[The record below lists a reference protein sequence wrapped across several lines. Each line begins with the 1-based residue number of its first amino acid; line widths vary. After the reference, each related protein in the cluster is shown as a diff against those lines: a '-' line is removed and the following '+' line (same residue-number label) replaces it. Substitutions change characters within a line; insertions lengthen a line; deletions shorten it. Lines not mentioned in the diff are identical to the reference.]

1 MIMKKFVFVQ
11 LWAIVFFA
19 LTANA
24 AINPEEIIEN
34 DPDIQYLVRIRVDL
48 DEIPPT
54 AKYQGV
60 KIDKYKI
67 VCYLQKKNASGALAV
82 KSITIDNREGGIHEV
97 IDIKFKGLDDSKLK
111 KIDKCT
117 CSFAGR
123 AGNKVVV
130 FSSGTQ
136 IDGIYGIEY
145 PVSALDGTFR
155 N

>member
-1 MIMKKFVFVQ
+1 MKKFIFVQ
-11 LWAIVFFA
+11 LWAIIFFA

-24 AINPEEIIEN
+24 GINAEEIIEN

-60 KIDKYKI
+60 KLDKYNI
-67 VCYLQKKNASGALAV
+67 VCYLQEKNASGSLAI
-82 KSITIDNREGGIHEV
+82 KSIILDNKPGGIHEV
-97 IDIKFKGLDDSKLK
+97 IDMKFKGLDNAKLK
-111 KIDKCT
+111 KINKCT
-117 CSFAGR
+117 CSFTGR
-123 AGNKVVV
+123 AGNKMFT

-136 IDGIYGIEY
+136 IDGVYEIEY
-145 PVSALDGTFR
+145 PASAINGTFL

>member
-1 MIMKKFVFVQ
+1 MKKFVFVQ
-11 LWAIVFFA
+11 LWAIVFFT

-24 AINPEEIIEN
+24 GINPEEIMEN

-60 KIDKYKI
+60 KIGKYNI
-67 VCYLQKKNASGALAV
+67 VCYLQKKNVSGALAT
-82 KSITIDNREGGIHEV
+82 KSIIIDNRKGGIHEV
-97 IDIKFKGLDDSKLK
+97 IDIKFKGLDDDKLK

-117 CSFAGR
+117 CSFTGR
-123 AGNKVVV
+123 AGNKLFT

-136 IDGIYGIEY
+136 IDGVYGIEY
-145 PVSALDGTFR
+145 PISTLNGTFL